1 MAQEFP
7 ALSAAIHQRDV
18 LECSS
23 QYMMPPKWNNTNISQ
38 LTGAYFYTMDAIA
51 LDMNDSRDNSKQMQ
65 PDRKEYKPHD
75 SVFVKVKVGK
85 TTIVYSLKEEARGG
99 KNMI

>member
-1 MAQEFP
+1 
-7 ALSAAIHQRDV
+7 
-18 LECSS
+18 
-23 QYMMPPKWNNTNISQ
+23 
-38 LTGAYFYTMDAIA
+38 MDAIA